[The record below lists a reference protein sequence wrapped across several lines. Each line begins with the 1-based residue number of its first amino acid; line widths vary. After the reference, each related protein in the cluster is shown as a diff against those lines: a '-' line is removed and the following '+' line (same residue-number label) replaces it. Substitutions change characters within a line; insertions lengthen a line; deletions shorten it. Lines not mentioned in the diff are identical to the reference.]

1 MEGRG
6 QRRLLKEAT
15 EKLRP
20 GRRVGGSQI
29 KATQRTGSSQLS
41 AQLQVRA
48 MTGALG
54 PPPLPALSPPHRAA
68 TLTAPVAGPCP
79 GHWTK
84 GLCCEYHSVAS
95 ALGAQ
100 GRAFALEK

>member
-54 PPPLPALSPPHRAA
+54 PPPPSSALPTTSCCHTDCPRGRALSWALDKR
-68 TLTAPVAGPCP
+68 TL
-79 GHWTK
+79 
-84 GLCCEYHSVAS
+84 L
-95 ALGAQ
+95 
-100 GRAFALEK
+100 